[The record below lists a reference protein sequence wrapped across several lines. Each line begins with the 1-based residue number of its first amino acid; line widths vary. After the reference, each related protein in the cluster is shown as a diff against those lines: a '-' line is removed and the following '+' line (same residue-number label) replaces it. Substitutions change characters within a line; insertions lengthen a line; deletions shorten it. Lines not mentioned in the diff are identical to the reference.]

1 MSYNKK
7 NNMKHP
13 IDANREYFPSD
24 DVLAV
29 FFEALADDDIRALYN
44 LHIPRSDVF
53 YVREKYYNDTGHWVS
68 LDRMEIAMFREGHL
82 QAKDVQDPYRVRDW
96 EQEDDGK

>member
-13 IDANREYFPSD
+13 IDENREYFPSD

-29 FFEALADDDIRALYN
+29 FFQALADDDIRALYN

-68 LDRMEIAMFREGHL
+68 LDRMEIAMFREGL
-82 QAKDVQDPYRVRDW
+82 LESRDVLDPYRIRDW
-96 EQEDDGK
+96 ENEHE